1 MIYTTPKGPNE
12 RNNMKLRA
20 TTASDGTHDL
30 IDNDGTVVAEYLP
43 DADAI
48 VSFLS
53 PETMYREVRLT
64 VREAWLMEA
73 LAPFGTVTPDGQTV
87 IL

>member
-1 MIYTTPKGPNE
+1 MLTY
-12 RNNMKLRA
+12 RA

-30 IDNDGTVVAEYLP
+30 LDSKGDVVAEYLP

-48 VSFLS
+48 VSALS
-53 PETMYREVRLT
+53 EVTMYNEVKVT
-64 VREAWLMEA
+64 AREAWLLEA
-73 LAPFGTVTPDGQTV
+73 LAPFGNTTEDRWSV

>member
-1 MIYTTPKGPNE
+1 
-12 RNNMKLRA
+12 MKLRA

-30 IDNDGTVVAEYLP
+30 IANDGTVVAEYLP

-53 PETMYREVRLT
+53 EITMYQEVRLT
-64 VREAWLMEA
+64 VRESFLLES
-73 LAPFGTVTPDGQTV
+73 LEPFGTVTPDRQAIV
-87 IL
+87 L